1 MLIKNRKKLE
11 LKLSSFVNHQ
21 PITPFAIRNKIMA
34 ATIKIAVLMGVKE
47 QVALYPNRHGLLACE
62 LGINVLTA
70 AILNMIIAA

>member
-1 MLIKNRKKLE
+1 MLIKNRKKLG

-21 PITPFAIRNKIMA
+21 LMTPFAIRNKIMA

-47 QVALYPNRHGLLACE
+47 QVALYPNRHGLLAFA

-70 AILNMIIAA
+70 AMLKMIIAA